1 MELCAIRVFA
11 NNLEKARL
19 FYAKVLE
26 LPLTANDESAGYC
39 VFKAGSVD
47 LVVESIPSDASEED
61 RALVGRFTGLSF
73 DVPDI
78 QATYAEL
85 VEKGILFSMA
95 PERQTWGGI
104 LATFLDPAGNELQLV
119 QRPAA

>member
-1 MELCAIRVFA
+1 M
-11 NNLEKARL
+11 
-19 FYAKVLE
+19 FYAKTLE
-26 LPLTANDESAGYC
+26 LPQTADDESAGYC

-47 LVVESIPSDASEED
+47 LVVELVPSDAPEED

-78 QATYAEL
+78 QTTYAEL

-95 PERQTWGGI
+95 PERQTWGEI